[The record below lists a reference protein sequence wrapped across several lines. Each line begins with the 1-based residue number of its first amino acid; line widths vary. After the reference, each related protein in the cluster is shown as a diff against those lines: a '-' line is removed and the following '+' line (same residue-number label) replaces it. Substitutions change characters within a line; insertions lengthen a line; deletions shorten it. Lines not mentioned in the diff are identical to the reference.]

1 VGLLRGPGLLCCV
14 VVLAGLI
21 GLAGIAR
28 YRIQNRL
35 NNRRRR
41 PPSR

>member
-14 VVLAGLI
+14 LVLAILI

-28 YRIQNRL
+28 YRMQ
-35 NNRRRR
+35 NRRR
-41 PPSR
+41 